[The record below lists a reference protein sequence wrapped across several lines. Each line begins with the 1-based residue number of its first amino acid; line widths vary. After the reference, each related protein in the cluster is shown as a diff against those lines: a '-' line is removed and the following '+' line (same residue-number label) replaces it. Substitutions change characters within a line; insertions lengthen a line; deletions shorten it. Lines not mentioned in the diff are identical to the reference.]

1 MVKGGGVILLPCLC
15 ILIMPI
21 SVCQETCCLEI
32 LMMDLGQVSFHT
44 PPPPP
49 QPYQTYSKQT
59 CQVSQIFC
67 YESIE
72 SGTNLLMSCNSPKVA
87 QNQDLREAPCEV
99 LGNWCLK
106 YLLQQPK

>member
-44 PPPPP
+44 PPPLPNHTKP
-49 QPYQTYSKQT
+49 TVSRPVKSHRYSAM
-59 CQVSQIFC
+59 S
-67 YESIE
+67 
-72 SGTNLLMSCNSPKVA
+72 LLKVV
-87 QNQDLREAPCEV
+87 PTS
-99 LGNWCLK
+99 
-106 YLLQQPK
+106 